1 MGIAIAGIIVMYWI
15 GEHLYS
21 VQKYSYD
28 KFFFQKFK
36 ESQFSGFTKRGQEH
50 IEACPEGA
58 FFLLYGV

>member
-21 VQKYSYD
+21 VQKYSND

-36 ESQFSGFTKRGQEH
+36 KGQFSGFTKRGQDHTEP
-50 IEACPEGA
+50 CPAGA
-58 FFLLYGV
+58 IFLLDGV